1 MRFASSPVVAV
12 LALLVGGCQSSSTP
26 SASDAPPATPQRAIV
41 VTGGNA
47 GATTVFLPSSDPENP
62 LMMSTSAG
70 MTECPECK
78 AAAIKY
84 FETGVLD
91 PKCSRTGA
99 TRCVLV
105 PPTPYIG
112 HN

>member
-1 MRFASSPVVAV
+1 MRFATSPIVAV
-12 LALLVGGCQSSSTP
+12 LALLVGGCQSSPSPSTSEAMP
-26 SASDAPPATPQRAIV
+26 SPQRAIV

-47 GATTVFLPSSDPENP
+47 GATTVFLPSSDPANP
-62 LMMSTSAG
+62 IMMSTSGDMA
-70 MTECPECK
+70 ECPECK